1 MKAIAKRISG
11 ISSNKEIYDQIN
23 NYYKEALER
32 SGYNNITLPY
42 NPSQQQRQDN
52 VEQREQRKSKIIWF
66 NPPFSVNVKT
76 NVSKKYLK
84 LLTRHFPKSN
94 SLYKLF
100 NRNTV
105 KISYCCMRNMGSIVS
120 SHNKQIL

>member
-42 NPSQQQRQDN
+42 NPSQQHRQDN
-52 VEQREQRKSKIIWF
+52 VEQREQRKPIIWF
-66 NPPFSVNVKT
+66 NPPFSVNVK
-76 NVSKKYLK
+76 L
-84 LLTRHFPKSN
+84 
-94 SLYKLF
+94 
-100 NRNTV
+100 
-105 KISYCCMRNMGSIVS
+105 M
-120 SHNKQIL
+120 